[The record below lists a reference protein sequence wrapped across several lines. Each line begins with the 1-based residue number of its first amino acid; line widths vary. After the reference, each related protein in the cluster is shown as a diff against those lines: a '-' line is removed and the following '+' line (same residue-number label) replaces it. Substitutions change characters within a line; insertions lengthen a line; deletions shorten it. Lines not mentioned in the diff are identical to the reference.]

1 MKLVFLHGRA
11 QEDKD
16 PLVLRQTW
24 IVALRQGLA
33 AAGRELP
40 IDERDIVFPYY
51 GDALRD
57 ITGES
62 SDDLA
67 TVRFPLRE
75 HEAEFACEVLEERL
89 AEAGVTDAVIAAQ
102 TAPAIRDDGLAYRL
116 STSLSS
122 EWIQRGL
129 SLLDRYVPRA
139 SAKSMESTAADVTQ
153 YLNDIEVQQHIESGV
168 VRAFEQC
175 GAEETVVV
183 GHSLGSIVAYRM
195 LRQGGPIEC
204 PVKALITL
212 GSPLGISVVRNTLEP
227 IAYPPAVGSW
237 FNAYDERDVI
247 ALNPLDAKHFLVDPA
262 ITNFS
267 GVRNE
272 SDNHHKIRGYLTDPV
287 VATRIVEELRSGR
300 RG

>member
-33 AAGRELP
+33 AAGRDLP

-57 ITGES
+57 ITS
-62 SDDLA
+62 DASDDLA

-75 HEAEFACEVLEERL
+75 HEERFACEVLQQCLE
-89 AEAGVTDAVIAAQ
+89 EAGVTDEAIAAHS
-102 TAPAIRDDGLAYRL
+102 AGPVRDDTLAYRL

-122 EWIQRGL
+122 EWIHRGL

-153 YLNDIEVQQHIESGV
+153 YLHNREVQEHIESGV
-168 VRAFEQC
+168 VRAFEEC
-175 GAEETVVV
+175 EADETIVV
-183 GHSLGSIVAYRM
+183 GHSLGSIIAYRM
-195 LRQGGPIEC
+195 LREGGPIKC

-212 GSPLGISVVRNTLEP
+212 GSPLGINVVRNTLEP

-247 ALNPLDAKHFLVDPA
+247 ALNPLDARHFGVDPA

-267 GVRNE
+267 GVQNE
-272 SDNHHKIRGYLTDPV
+272 SDNHHKIRGYLSDRV
-287 VATRIVEELRSGR
+287 IATRIVEELRSGR
-300 RG
+300 RN